1 LSLLQDLLAL
11 KQTLP
16 ESFPEDAAD
25 WEAMHAAQSDEYH
38 SRHNH
43 LHDQDDAHDTF
54 HHHDES
60 DMTTQH
66 LAGTDEFSVEHDS
79 DDMVHLLDGERTI
92 RVTMPYHDWVELCK
106 QTLRAHHE

>member
-11 KQTLP
+11 KQSIP
-16 ESFPEDAAD
+16 ENQDE

-38 SRHNH
+38 SRNH
-43 LHDQDDAHDTF
+43 LHDQDDAHDAF

-60 DMTTQH
+60 DMTTH
-66 LAGTDEFSVEHDS
+66 HIAGTDEFSVEHDS

-92 RVTMPYHDWVELCK
+92 RVTMPYRDWVELCK
-106 QTLRAHHE
+106 QTLHGHHE